1 MTTETANHCARHPQ
15 VETELQCGKCGTL
28 ICPRCI
34 VQTPVG
40 ARCRDCAKLKRPP
53 MYAVSGGSLTRLA
66 GVAVAAGVGVG
77 ALWGLLLPSVVS
89 VLGFFVIFAGLGLG
103 YVMSTAVDR
112 LTHKR
117 GPMAQGAAVGAVVI
131 AYLVHNL
138 IVASQPVLTNDV
150 WGLVV
155 VGVAAVVSWN
165 QLR

>member
-40 ARCRDCAKLKRPP
+40 ARCRDCANMKRPP
-53 MYAVSGGSLTRLA
+53 MYAVSSGSLARLV
-66 GVAVAAGVGVG
+66 GVALAAGIGVGV
-77 ALWGLLLPSVVS
+77 LWGVLLPSAVS
-89 VLGFFVIFAGLGLG
+89 FLGFFVIFAGLGLG
-103 YVMSTAVDR
+103 YLMSSAVDR
-112 LTHKR
+112 LAHKR
-117 GPMAQGAAVGAVVI
+117 GPLAQGAAVAAVAI
-131 AYLVHNL
+131 AYLTHNL
-138 IVASQPVLTNDV
+138 VASGQPVLPNDL